1 MMSPASV
8 AGDRQQVA
16 FDIDMIA
23 VMAATT
29 SGRAL
34 ATAPRFD
41 HGDWN
46 WVFIVG
52 GIVEGASPAWGHGGA
67 SKRLLALVSPYLTK

>member
-1 MMSPASV
+1 MSPASV

-16 FDIDMIA
+16 FDIDTIA
-23 VMAATT
+23 VVAATT
-29 SGRAL
+29 SGRAM
-34 ATAPRFD
+34 ATAARFD

-52 GIVEGASPAWGHGGA
+52 GIVVGVASGHGGA
-67 SKRLLALVSPYLTK
+67 SKRPFSACEPLSLK